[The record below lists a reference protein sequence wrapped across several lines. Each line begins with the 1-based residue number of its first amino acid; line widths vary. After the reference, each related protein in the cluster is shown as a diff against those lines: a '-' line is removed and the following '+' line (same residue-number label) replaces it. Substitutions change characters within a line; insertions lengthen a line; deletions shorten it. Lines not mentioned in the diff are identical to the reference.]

1 MSAANDSVDT
11 REPTIRVAA
20 LERGT
25 VIDHLR
31 KGTGLR
37 VLRVLGLSHA
47 GTIAIGLNLESKKL
61 GGKDLIKI
69 ENRELSREEVNKI
82 ALLSP
87 EATLSII
94 RDYRVVAKFE
104 PELSDQLENLVRCPN
119 PSCVSNQE
127 NIRSRF
133 SVRQRRPLRI
143 RCAYCERVANE
154 EQIELL

>member
-1 MSAANDSVDT
+1 MTNSNESVDV

-37 VLRVLGLSHA
+37 VLRVLGLTHE

-61 GGKDLIKI
+61 GQKDLIKI

-127 NIRSRF
+127 SIRSRF
-133 SVRQRRPLRI
+133 LVLARKPLRI
-143 RCAYCERVANE
+143 RCAFCERVATE
-154 EQIELL
+154 ERIDLL